1 MLIISIDIII
11 MNNYRNIENFGNDCT
26 TPCLVGDLNPY
37 DFTKALYVA
46 GKNYRIAHSVA
57 PITMEDAEILVKV
70 STTTNENTTNE
81 NTTTETFIN
90 QIGVVEKNEMIEEAM
105 KTFTEFVPN
114 ECFLDTYLNS
124 NLKAKIKGDS
134 SDTLY
139 QLDIKIVKVPDSDN
153 YRFVCRP
160 HMSSSNKYND
170 GYFFIVETDSEGN
183 NEVVLSDEAAYIIA
197 SGASEYGNVNENDG
211 AAQMA
216 ADVFNQYHGTAM
228 PVEEFTNYNNEQTK
242 NDIGLLEINPNNTLL
257 FRFWK
262 TFDQKVLINVF
273 DNGNDS
279 GMSPI
284 SYGYMGYTDEKSSVI
299 SFIQKE
305 SIFLESLDQA
315 NEAGA
320 NKLLINLNYDL
331 LVPFKIPDFSLNTNL
346 KTNIKFSYNSSS
358 NDGEIK
364 LASYYEDDDN
374 LMYLYTCEVKLPND
388 DTQKHAFTLNDGII
402 ELGAIQCDTEDDILF
417 TFWETLDKQFL
428 VAKCLKNS
436 IPNCTY
442 TEQVEEGIVDGSRAN
457 IYKESLQES
466 EYFLLGKNT
475 DDEFVIV
482 DKFNQTLYYNIDTLN
497 FKVEPIDSLIEYIQL
512 TAKARI
518 YEAIESEVDRLNKE
532 AALAYVDTNNNNNN
546 ENTVEDKCDNKTVN
560 FMIFLKILS
569 MIIALFL
576 FMDLDYSEALPIK
589 IFKGFFAMLFSEI
602 YLIYQFIRIVI
613 YGTQ

>member
-1 MLIISIDIII
+1 
-11 MNNYRNIENFGNDCT
+11 
-26 TPCLVGDLNPY
+26 
-37 DFTKALYVA
+37 
-46 GKNYRIAHSVA
+46 
-57 PITMEDAEILVKV
+57 
-70 STTTNENTTNE
+70 
-81 NTTTETFIN
+81 
-90 QIGVVEKNEMIEEAM
+90 
-105 KTFTEFVPN
+105 
-114 ECFLDTYLNS
+114 
-124 NLKAKIKGDS
+124 
-134 SDTLY
+134 
-139 QLDIKIVKVPDSDN
+139 
-153 YRFVCRP
+153 
-160 HMSSSNKYND
+160 
-170 GYFFIVETDSEGN
+170 
-183 NEVVLSDEAAYIIA
+183 AYIIA

-532 AALAYVDTNNNNNN
+532 AAL
-546 ENTVEDKCDNKTVN
+546 
-560 FMIFLKILS
+560 
-569 MIIALFL
+569 
-576 FMDLDYSEALPIK
+576 
-589 IFKGFFAMLFSEI
+589 
-602 YLIYQFIRIVI
+602 
-613 YGTQ
+613 